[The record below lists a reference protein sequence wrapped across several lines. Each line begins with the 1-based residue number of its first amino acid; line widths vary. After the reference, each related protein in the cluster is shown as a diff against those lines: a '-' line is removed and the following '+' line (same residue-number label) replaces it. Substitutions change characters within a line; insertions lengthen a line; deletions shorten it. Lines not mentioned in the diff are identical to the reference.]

1 MEKVK
6 FLIKIQSFTDI
17 ITNSS
22 SETFLIENKTGK
34 TDAELIE
41 FLYKLHE
48 EKRFH
53 GPWET
58 YDKMT
63 EEEKHQYDIGS
74 GMGGEFEIYT
84 SESAKEHDYAY
95 LYFRGL
101 KEPEKYLVIDTD
113 WANYYIIDWI
123 KDNLTYTVID

>member
-1 MEKVK
+1 MGNLK

-22 SETFLIENKTGK
+22 SETFLIENKTGH
-34 TDAELIE
+34 TDPELIE
-41 FLYKLHE
+41 FLYNLHE
-48 EKRFH
+48 EKRFR
-53 GPWET
+53 GSWET

-74 GMGGEFEIYT
+74 GMGGEFEVYT
-84 SESAKEHDYAY
+84 YESSKKHDYTH
-95 LYFRGL
+95 LYFKGL
-101 KEPEKYLVIDTD
+101 KEPEKYLLIDTD

-123 KDNLTYTVID
+123 KDNLTYTVIE

>member
-1 MEKVK
+1 MGNLK

-22 SETFLIENKTGK
+22 SETFLIENKTGH
-34 TDAELIE
+34 TDAELID
-41 FLYKLHE
+41 FLNNLHE
-48 EKRFH
+48 EKRFR

-74 GMGGEFEIYT
+74 GMGGEFEVYT
-84 SESAKEHDYAY
+84 YESAKNHSYAY
-95 LYFRGL
+95 LYFSGL

-123 KDNLTYTVID
+123 KDNLTYTVIE